1 MPIMRPTPVEDKPV
15 DLQCCLDELQA
26 FVRSAAG
33 TGTPVH
39 EVERGLW
46 RRLLQLG
53 HQLQSQFFALVGDG
67 DQGDTVTLAEGRVV
81 RRLPEPH
88 RRPYQSVFGRF
99 ELERVV
105 YGTRES
111 QRIEFVPLDARLG
124 LPVGKFSYLLQDWDQ
139 TLVVEN
145 PYQQVNQVLSRLL
158 GVEQSVASLE
168 QMTHTLATAVD
179 DFRAAQPPAPLA
191 EASQVIVLSGDG
203 KGVPIR
209 KPATVPPIRAHAHQ
223 RGPKPE
229 RKKIALVGAVYQIDP
244 YPRPPHEVMEA
255 LFHDPAAAVPVRA
268 TKRRPA
274 PQYKRLRASLNRQ
287 EGTTSVCA
295 ADEIFPWLVAE
306 AQQRDPEQQRP
317 WVVVMDGQAALWE
330 KMNQVLGDT
339 PRVEILDL
347 LHATGY
353 LWEAVHLFHP
363 AGSERALQLMKLL
376 VLGLLSGVGAALLPW
391 LTAQAELIGLT
402 ATHRQRLAQ
411 IGQYFHHHQARLH
424 YDQYLAAGY
433 PIASGVIEGACRHV
447 VKDRLERTGMHWTV
461 PGAQALLQLRCVAL
475 NGDWEAFMNHYIDQ
489 ASRRLYPHAHRVKPT
504 EWPLLKAA

>member
-1 MPIMRPTPVEDKPV
+1 MPMMRPTPVEDKPF
-15 DLQCCLDELQA
+15 DLQRCLDELQA

-33 TGTPVH
+33 AGTPVH

-53 HQLQSQFFALVGDG
+53 YQLQSQFFAWVGDG

-81 RRLPEPH
+81 RRLPEHH
-88 RRPYQSVFGRF
+88 RRPYQSVFGSF

-124 LPVGKFSYLLQDWDQ
+124 LPRGKFSYLLQDWDQ
-139 TLVVEN
+139 ALAVET
-145 PYQQVNQVLSRLL
+145 PYQPVNQVLSRML

-168 QMTHTLATAVD
+168 QMTRTLATAVD
-179 DFRAAQPPAPLA
+179 DYRVTQPPAPVVSGEQLL
-191 EASQVIVLSGDG
+191 VLSADG
-203 KGVPIR
+203 KGVPLR
-209 KPATVPPIRAHAHQ
+209 KPATAPPIRAHDHQ
-223 RGPKPE
+223 PGPKPD
-229 RKKIALVGAVYQIDP
+229 RKKMALVGAVYQVDS
-244 YPRPPHEVMEA
+244 YPRTPHEVVEA
-255 LFHDPAAAVPVRA
+255 LFHDPAAPAAVGTSSP
-268 TKRRPA
+268 RPT
-274 PQYKRLRASLNRQ
+274 PQHKRLRASLNRP
-287 EGTTSVCA
+287 EGTTPVRA
-295 ADEIFPWLVAE
+295 AAEIFPWLAAE
-306 AQQRDPEQQRP
+306 AQQRDPQHQRP
-317 WVVVMDGQAALWE
+317 WVVLMDGQPGLWE
-330 KMNQVLGDT
+330 AMAHVLGDT

-363 AGSERALQLMKLL
+363 PGSELALQLMKLL
-376 VLGLLSGVGAALLPW
+376 VLGLLSGVGAALIPW
-391 LTAQAELIGLT
+391 LTDQAESIGLT
-402 ATHRQRLAQ
+402 TTHRERLAQ
-411 IGQYFHHHQARLH
+411 IGQYFYHHHERLH

-447 VKDRLERTGMHWTV
+447 IKDRLERTGMHWTV

-475 NGDWEAFMNHYIDQ
+475 NGDWEAFMKHYIDQ
-489 ASRRLYPHAHRVKPT
+489 ESTRLYPQAHRVEPA